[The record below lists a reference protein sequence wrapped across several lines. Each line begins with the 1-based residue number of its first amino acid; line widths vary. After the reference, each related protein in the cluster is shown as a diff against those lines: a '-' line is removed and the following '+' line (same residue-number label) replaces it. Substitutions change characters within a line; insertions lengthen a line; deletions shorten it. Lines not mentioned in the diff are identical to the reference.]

1 MNNSILVHPFPA
13 DTSFSISK
21 RGGCQMLPKEIE
33 KIMVMDHLIDKQLT
47 ATLIFW
53 GEHEAQI
60 QQATSLE
67 LAKLL

>member
-1 MNNSILVHPFPA
+1 
-13 DTSFSISK
+13 
-21 RGGCQMLPKEIE
+21 MLPKEIE